1 MAYERIMCPKCEL
14 SFGQE
19 VRFYEHL
26 GNTHDES
33 GPLALY
39 LKTFYEGKHPRCQ
52 CSAEC
57 NSALSWKGWKKGFI
71 SSYVR
76 GHNAKVDSV
85 YLDKSRQSEFTQK
98 RKVGYASGQYSAWNK
113 GLTKENSEK
122 VAKMSAAIS
131 STLQEGYSSG
141 RIVDWREADPVKASS
156 AAAKCSAT
164 KKIKF
169 ETGELKSWNEGLTKE
184 TNSSLASAS
193 EKIKARYQLPDAGR
207 RIKSDELDRRI
218 SVHSDKF
225 KLLSS
230 LDDYRRRR
238 IERLKFVCVNCDA
251 EQMKSLAMLE
261 ESPVCFSCAP
271 KESKGQLEVYG
282 FVASL
287 SPDAVLSDRS
297 LISPKEIDILVPSA
311 RLAIEYNGLYWHSVA
326 NIPDKNYHEAK
337 RKAIEAAG
345 HKFFMIFEDE
355 WRERRSVVEGML
367 RHRLR
372 VPGEILDARK
382 LQVEKLDSKTAESFF
397 ESSHLEGHARSSSC
411 LGLVDSSGR
420 VVAAMSLRR
429 PFHTSRAET
438 SLEVA
443 RSACLPGVTIR
454 GWIGRLT
461 SASLRVAK
469 SEGIQALV
477 SYVDARVGCGKSY
490 LMAGWVLESG
500 PRGPRFWWTDHHHRF
515 NRFKY
520 KADSAFGLTQ
530 ADVAAASGVVE
541 IWGCGNYVVKI
552 S

>member
-19 VRFYEHL
+19 ARFYEHL
-26 GNTHDES
+26 KDLHDVS
-33 GPLALY
+33 DPLTLY
-39 LKTFYEGKHPRCQ
+39 LETFYGSEHPRCR
-52 CSAEC
+52 CS
-57 NSALSWKGWKKGFI
+57 SACDFTLSWSGWKKGFT
-71 SSYVR
+71 SNYVR
-76 GHNAKVDSV
+76 GHNAKVSSV
-85 YLDKSRQSEFTQK
+85 YLDKSRQSEFAQK
-98 RKVGYASGQYSAWNK
+98 RKEGYASGQYSAWNK

-141 RIVDWREADPVKASS
+141 RIVDWREADPVRASS

-169 ETGELKSWNEGLTKE
+169 ESGELKSWNEGLTKE
-184 TNSSLASAS
+184 TNSSLASAA

-218 SVHSDKF
+218 SSHSGKF
-225 KLLSS
+225 RLISS

-271 KESKGQLEVYG
+271 KESKGQLEVYD

-297 LISPKEIDILVPSA
+297 LISPKEIDILAPSA
-311 RLAIEYNGLYWHSVA
+311 KLAIEYNGLYWHSVA

-367 RHRLR
+367 RHRLG

-382 LQVEKLDSKTAESFF
+382 LRVEKLDNKTAEVFF

-429 PFHTSRAET
+429 PFHASRAES

-454 GWIGRLT
+454 GWMGKLT

-469 SEGIQALV
+469 SEGTQSLV

-490 LMAGWVLESG
+490 LTAGWTLESE

-520 KADSAFGLTQ
+520 KADSALGLSQ
-530 ADVAAASGVVE
+530 ADVAAAAGVVE

>member
-1 MAYERIMCPKCEL
+1 MAYERIKCPKCDE

-19 VRFYEHL
+19 ARFITHL
-26 GNTHDES
+26 SEIHNTDNH
-33 GPLALY
+33 LNLY
-39 LKTFYEGKHPRCQ
+39 LEIYHKGIHPT
-52 CSAEC
+52 CSCSQLC
-57 NSALSWKGWKKGFI
+57 NDKLAWSGWKKGFL
-71 SSYVR
+71 SKYVR
-76 GHNAKVDSV
+76 GHNARLDSV
-85 YLDKSRQSEFTQK
+85 YLNPDKQKEMAKKRSE
-98 RKVGYASGQYSAWNK
+98 GYAAGQYSVWNK
-113 GLTKENSEK
+113 GLTKETSDKVSE
-122 VAKMSAAIS
+122 IS
-131 STLQEGYSSG
+131 GLISKTLQDGYDSGRLTDWRKKSPEKAAEAAHKISETKKRMYSSG
-141 RIVDWREADPVKASS
+141 EITP
-156 AAAKCSAT
+156 
-164 KKIKF
+164 
-169 ETGELKSWNEGLTKE
+169 WNLGLTK
-184 TNSSLASAS
+184 NSSYSLLKSSDSIKKNYEINPDASAKRHS
-193 EKIKARYQLPDAGR
+193 PERVALIVEETEKFDL
-207 RIKSDELDRRI
+207 
-218 SVHSDKF
+218 
-225 KLLSS
+225 
-230 LDDYRRRR
+230 LDDPTSYRNKYQKL
-238 IERLKFVCVNCDA
+238 RLKCRACN
-251 EQMKSLAMLE
+251 QIQLKNIMMLAA
-261 ESPVCFSCAP
+261 SPVCFSCAP
-271 KESKGQLEVYG
+271 KESKGQLEVYD

-311 RLAIEYNGLYWHSVA
+311 KLAIEYNGLYWHSVA
-326 NIPDKNYHEAK
+326 NIPDKNYHESK

-382 LQVEKLDSKTAESFF
+382 LRVEKLDNKTAEVFF

-429 PFHTSRAET
+429 PFHASRAET

-454 GWIGRLT
+454 GWMGKLT

-469 SEGIQALV
+469 SEGTQSLV

-490 LMAGWVLESG
+490 LTAGWTLESE

-520 KADSAFGLTQ
+520 KADSALGLSQ
-530 ADVAAASGVVE
+530 ADVAAAAGIVE